1 MHKHVRRRQHSDPSG
16 SERRIQAPALVL
28 ALLCLSA
35 GGPAAA
41 QYRIEWF
48 TIDGGGTTRTSGSST
63 ALGGTAAQPD
73 AARMTG
79 GTYAL
84 QGGFWVFGSTTPSDQ
99 AGDPVPVGAA
109 TRPVFK
115 GISPNPVTRRT
126 ALLFDLPHAE
136 NVRATLYDAA
146 GRRVRTLA
154 RGVFPRGS
162 HRVVW
167 DGSGHDGRRVASG
180 VYYVRVHIGSLREVH
195 RIVVLE

>member
-16 SERRIQAPALVL
+16 SECRIQAPAFVL
-28 ALLCLSA
+28 ALLYLCTGEPA
-35 GGPAAA
+35 GA

-48 TIDGGGTTRTSGSST
+48 TIDGGGITRTTGSST

-99 AGDPVPVGAA
+99 ADDPGPAGAA
-109 TRPVFK
+109 TQLAFK

-136 NVRATLYDAA
+136 DVRATLYDAA

-154 RGVFPRGS
+154 GGVFPRGS

-167 DGSGHDGRRVASG
+167 DGSGPDGRRVASG